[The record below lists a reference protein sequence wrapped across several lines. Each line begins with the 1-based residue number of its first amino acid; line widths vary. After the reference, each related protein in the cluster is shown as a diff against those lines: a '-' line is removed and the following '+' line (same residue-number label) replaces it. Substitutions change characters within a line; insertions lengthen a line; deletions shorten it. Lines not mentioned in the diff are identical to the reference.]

1 MAAFGGS
8 DTLEPWK
15 LYRPVESAK
24 ANPKAWWR
32 YSILAERHKVRAFQR
47 AELWRLAGNKGMN
60 LLSHLRVLLAGNGS
74 ENGVD
79 LSGLSD
85 TYLSDTTGKL
95 KALEIV
101 VGDLNRENMTL
112 RKLLKSLLTP
122 LAKEN
127 LSNDQLTLLYIES
140 QVARFDQH
148 AKFDSPT
155 EYLPPTNLSPRSNG
169 ASPTKMFGGSATNS
183 ERDAEEVKIIT
194 AISTIDSSDANLR
207 SPYEKVL
214 PPIALTENDL
224 REHIPASKCG
234 KPASLRQPKIKPV
247 NPKDKFP
254 SYLEREAMRKE
265 AATQKRN
272 ERILVSL

>member
-1 MAAFGGS
+1 MAAFGES

-24 ANPKAWWR
+24 TNPKAWWR

-74 ENGVD
+74 EDGVD

-85 TYLSDTTGKL
+85 TYLNDTAGKL
-95 KALEIV
+95 KALETV
-101 VGDLNRENMTL
+101 VDDLNRENMTL

-127 LSNDQLTLLYIES
+127 LSNDHLTLQYIES
-140 QVARFDQH
+140 QVTRFDENEKLDST
-148 AKFDSPT
+148 AK
-155 EYLPPTNLSPRSNG
+155 YLSPTNLSPRSKG
-169 ASPTKMFGGSATNS
+169 ASPTRVLDGSSTS
-183 ERDAEEVKIIT
+183 CERDAEDVKIIA
-194 AISTIDSSDANLR
+194 AISTIDASDVNLR

-214 PPIALTENDL
+214 PPIALTEKDL
-224 REHIPASKCG
+224 REPLPVSKRG
-234 KPASLRQPKIKPV
+234 KPASLRRPKIKPV

-265 AATQKRN
+265 AAAQKRN